1 MTTKQLEKITNTI
14 RSKAHQKNQETGK
27 QQTRASFILHTLWRE
42 NAFSSSPLFMR
53 EEEKA
58 SLLLSQPSRWG
69 SNLKPF
75 WRFFMTIE
83 AIDLLGDSL
92 LENHSYTKVGE
103 SVHDHMTRLTPI
115 PVVQHAVDGDVIA
128 DTIRVLDIMGHDPK
142 PNTGAV
148 LSCSGNDAL
157 RASSILTEPVSSV
170 FEAFSLMIPILDGVR
185 DRYRTLLDT
194 MLKIYD
200 RDLVRVMTIHN
211 KVPSMPR
218 EPLAALSLFN
228 ELILEECSR
237 RKLQIIDLRIICEAA
252 DSYSEISDIEPSGI
266 GGLRISEAILNSF
279 KEV

>member
-1 MTTKQLEKITNTI
+1 
-14 RSKAHQKNQETGK
+14 
-27 QQTRASFILHTLWRE
+27 
-42 NAFSSSPLFMR
+42 
-53 EEEKA
+53 
-58 SLLLSQPSRWG
+58 
-69 SNLKPF
+69 
-75 WRFFMTIE
+75 MTIE
-83 AIDLLGDSL
+83 AIDMLGDSL
-92 LENHSYTKVGE
+92 LENASYTKVGE

-200 RDLVRVMTIHN
+200 RDLIRVMTIHN

-237 RKLQIIDLRIICEAA
+237 SVFWAL
-252 DSYSEISDIEPSGI
+252 S
-266 GGLRISEAILNSF
+266 
-279 KEV
+279 